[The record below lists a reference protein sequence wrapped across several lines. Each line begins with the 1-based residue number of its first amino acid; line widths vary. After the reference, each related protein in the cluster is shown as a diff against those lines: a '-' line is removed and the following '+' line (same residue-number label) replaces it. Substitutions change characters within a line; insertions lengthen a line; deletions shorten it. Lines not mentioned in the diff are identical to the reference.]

1 MKNTK
6 KLLSTALC
14 AALCT
19 AMLAGCGDSKNNGN
33 NSAAGGDNSQS
44 GSLTINYLSSR
55 NTTSEAV
62 MLALQDVADNYAKE
76 NPDLDFSYEVESITD
91 RASYLQK
98 LKILASSNE
107 LPEWFE
113 SDPDTFFASLVEND
127 QVYNMGDLY
136 DELGV
141 SDKFFNIAKEYVKLP
156 GSDEIYLIAWQAN
169 AEYFFY
175 NKDLFAQAGITEVP
189 KTMDELLDTCKALKD
204 AGITPITTLG
214 SDWPVLRYFAMIPFR
229 QSGNDYLEKAC
240 AGTESWG
247 TELGI
252 ENAAYMQELAQYFQ
266 TGFSSGD
273 TDTMEDLFVGN
284 KAAMLYDGTWVLP
297 KLIDES
303 TGDLRSDFSYFTM
316 PTYKDNDTTGASD
329 YFANCGIGMAI
340 RKDAMTQEM
349 KDYMKYVFDN
359 YADITLNDYKQL
371 PSIQPSSTEGLPAVY
386 QDILE
391 DVTNVNTFAKCWD
404 VVIDS
409 ASLETLH
416 KSSTELLIGEMTPQ
430 EWADSLDKAV
440 AANNK

>member
-1 MKNTK
+1 
-6 KLLSTALC
+6 
-14 AALCT
+14 
-19 AMLAGCGDSKNNGN
+19 
-33 NSAAGGDNSQS
+33 
-44 GSLTINYLSSR
+44 
-55 NTTSEAV
+55 
-62 MLALQDVADNYAKE
+62 
-76 NPDLDFSYEVESITD
+76 
-91 RASYLQK
+91 
-98 LKILASSNE
+98 
-107 LPEWFE
+107 
-113 SDPDTFFASLVEND
+113 
-127 QVYNMGDLY
+127 
-136 DELGV
+136 
-141 SDKFFNIAKEYVKLP
+141 
-156 GSDEIYLIAWQAN
+156 
-169 AEYFFY
+169 
-175 NKDLFAQAGITEVP
+175 
-189 KTMDELLDTCKALKD
+189 
-204 AGITPITTLG
+204 
-214 SDWPVLRYFAMIPFR
+214 
-229 QSGNDYLEKAC
+229 
-240 AGTESWG
+240 
-247 TELGI
+247 
-252 ENAAYMQELAQYFQ
+252 MQELAQYFQ